1 MDFLDLAQQCAPT
14 VHPHTLAAIVKT
26 ESGFKPF
33 AIGVNKGGAQL
44 TRQPAT
50 KAEAVA
56 TAKDLIG
63 RGLNI
68 DMGLGQIN
76 SVNLAR
82 LGYSVEDVFDVC
94 KNLSAAALILQDNFT
109 RASAKEGASQQALKK
124 ALSAYNTGDFAR
136 GVKNGYVQKVSTNGI
151 KIAQGYAVP
160 AIQLDPKDVAPP
172 PASSDTQPAKATVA
186 APQSGASTK
195 AKTSPK
201 TPVGGSTT
209 TDPSMVFGTPP
220 AGEDEEAAQAL
231 VF

>member
-1 MDFLDLAQQCAPT
+1 M
-14 VHPHTLAAIVKT
+14 
-26 ESGFKPF
+26 
-33 AIGVNKGGAQL
+33 
-44 TRQPAT
+44 
-50 KAEAVA
+50 
-56 TAKDLIG
+56 
-63 RGLNI
+63 
-68 DMGLGQIN
+68 
-76 SVNLAR
+76 
-82 LGYSVEDVFDVC
+82 
-94 KNLSAAALILQDNFT
+94 
-109 RASAKEGASQQALKK
+109 
-124 ALSAYNTGDFAR
+124 SAYNTGDFAR